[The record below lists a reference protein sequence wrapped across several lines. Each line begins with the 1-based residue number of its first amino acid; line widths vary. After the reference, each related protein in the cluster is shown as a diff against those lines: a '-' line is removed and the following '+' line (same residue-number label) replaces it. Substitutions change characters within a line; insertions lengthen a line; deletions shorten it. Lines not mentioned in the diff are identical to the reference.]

1 MAESVVA
8 FLLNHLD
15 IFLQQESSLLGG
27 IREEA
32 ESIRDELVRMR
43 AFLRVADEKQDIDP
57 QLQAWVDQVRD
68 VAHDTEDVLDEFM
81 LRFSRYHGDGFYGF
95 LRKICCSIKNLKAR
109 RRIASR
115 IHRIKCRVSQIAE
128 GHQNYS
134 TVSEQGSTS
143 TTVNNTWYDRRG
155 DALLLEE
162 AELVGMDG
170 RKKQLIG
177 WLVED
182 SPRLKVVSVVGMG
195 GMGKT
200 TLVKKVYDD
209 MEVKNHFQ
217 CHAWITVSQSFN
229 LRELLQDVIRKLFD
243 EAKQQAPQRLDTMDS
258 NDLKAEIKDFL
269 QQRRYVLV
277 LDDVWQ
283 IHAWDALKY
292 AFPDNNSGSRIL
304 LTTRIVDV
312 ASTSCVESPDHI
324 YTMKPLSPEESWTLF
339 CRKTFQGNH
348 CPELLK
354 ELSRSILQK
363 CEGLP
368 LAVVAISG
376 VLATKDKSRVDDWEL
391 FYRRLGDAQLE
402 VHDKLESMKNILS
415 LSYYDLPC
423 YLKICF
429 LYLGLFPEDYEI
441 ERMRLI
447 RLWIAEGFVKEEGRV
462 TMEEVAEGYLKELI
476 NRSLV
481 QVAKRDN
488 FGRLKE
494 CRIHDLFRE
503 VITSKSREQ
512 NIAAMVSKESTT
524 WPEKVRRLSI
534 QYTLG
539 NLQQT
544 NRFPQLRSLLMFSV
558 EEPISKSLNPILFNG
573 GVRLLRVLD
582 LRGASLKILPN
593 EVGKLFHLR
602 YLSLRGTEVETLPKS
617 IGKLENLETLDL
629 KYTNVTELPV
639 QILKLQ
645 RLRHLLVYNY
655 NLDTYG
661 FKAIVGIEGLS
672 SLQKLCFIEAN
683 HENGR
688 IVMGELGRLTQLR
701 RLGITELRR
710 EDGKALCS
718 SLEKLSNL
726 QSLDISSVERMEG
739 IVDIQQLSSPPGS
752 LQRLY
757 LRGRLENLPHWI
769 TSLHNLVR
777 LRLWYSKLR
786 DDPLQSLQDLPNLLE
801 IELFKAYRGEEMCI
815 KSTGFQKLKILE
827 LYSLEGLR
835 WVRMEKGSLPHLEKL
850 TIWKCE
856 LLEEVPTGIRHLLSR

>member
-1 MAESVVA
+1 
-8 FLLNHLD
+8 
-15 IFLQQESSLLGG
+15 
-27 IREEA
+27 
-32 ESIRDELVRMR
+32 
-43 AFLRVADEKQDIDP
+43 
-57 QLQAWVDQVRD
+57 
-68 VAHDTEDVLDEFM
+68 
-81 LRFSRYHGDGFYGF
+81 
-95 LRKICCSIKNLKAR
+95 
-109 RRIASR
+109 
-115 IHRIKCRVSQIAE
+115 
-128 GHQNYS
+128 
-134 TVSEQGSTS
+134 
-143 TTVNNTWYDRRG
+143 
-155 DALLLEE
+155 
-162 AELVGMDG
+162 
-170 RKKQLIG
+170 
-177 WLVED
+177 
-182 SPRLKVVSVVGMG
+182 
-195 GMGKT
+195 
-200 TLVKKVYDD
+200 
-209 MEVKNHFQ
+209 
-217 CHAWITVSQSFN
+217 
-229 LRELLQDVIRKLFD
+229 
-243 EAKQQAPQRLDTMDS
+243 MDS

-277 LDDVWQ
+277 FDDVWQ

-324 YTMKPLSPEESWTLF
+324 YTMEPLSQEESWTLF
-339 CRKTFQGNH
+339 CRKTFQDNC
-348 CPELLK
+348 CPPDLEK
-354 ELSRSILQK
+354 VSRSILEK
-363 CEGLP
+363 CKGLP
-368 LAVVAISG
+368 LAVVAVSG
-376 VLATKDKSRVDDWEL
+376 VLATKDRSTSHDWEL
-391 FYRRLGDAQLE
+391 FHRSLGAQSE
-402 VHDKLESMKNILS
+402 GHDKLESMKKILS
-415 LSYYDLPC
+415 LSYYNLPY

-429 LYLGLFPEDYEI
+429 LYLGLFPEDYKI
-441 ERMRLI
+441 ERMRVI
-447 RLWIAEGFVKEEGRV
+447 RLWIAEGFVEVRVGR

-481 QVAKRDN
+481 QVARIDGI
-488 FGRLKE
+488 GRLRE

-503 VITSKSREQ
+503 VITSKSRQQ

-558 EEPISKSLNPILFNG
+558 EEPISKSLNPILFSG
-573 GVRLLRVLD
+573 GVRLLKVLD
-582 LRGASLKILPN
+582 LRGASLEMLPD
-593 EVGKLFHLR
+593 E
-602 YLSLRGTEVETLPKS
+602 
-617 IGKLENLETLDL
+617 
-629 KYTNVTELPV
+629 
-639 QILKLQ
+639 ILKLQ

-655 NLDTYG
+655 NLDTCG

-672 SLQKLCFIEAN
+672 SLQILCFIEAN

-701 RLGITELRR
+701 RLGIRELRR

-726 QSLDISSVERMEG
+726 QSLSVASVENKE
-739 IVDIQQLSSPPGS
+739 IVDIQHLSSPRGS

-757 LRGRLENLPHWI
+757 LWGPLENLPHWI

-777 LRLWYSKLR
+777 LRLRYSKLR

-801 IELFKAYRGEEMCI
+801 IVLFKAYRGEEMCI

-850 TIWKCE
+850 TIWNCE
-856 LLEEVPTGIRHLLSR
+856 LLEESKAQAPILSITHGMIVAVIHCYWKKQSLWALMKVYDNMEVKNHFKSHAWITVSQSFDLKELLKDLIQQLFNDVKKLKAPQRLESMDNNNLKAQLKDFLQPRSLDDVWSINAWDALKYITQQ

>member
-115 IHRIKCRVSQIAE
+115 IHRIKCRVSQIAQ

-200 TLVKKVYDD
+200 TLVKKAYDD
-209 MEVKNHFQ
+209 MGVKNRFQ
-217 CHAWITVSQSFN
+217 CHAWITVSQSFH
-229 LRELLQDVIRKLFD
+229 LRELLKDVVRRLFD
-243 EAKQQAPQRLDTMDS
+243 EAKQQAPQSLETMDI
-258 NDLKAEIKDFL
+258 NDLKAKIKDFL

-277 LDDVWQ
+277 FDDVWS
-283 IHAWDALKY
+283 INAWDALKY

-312 ASTSCVESPDHI
+312 ASTACVESPDHI
-324 YTMKPLSPEESWTLF
+324 YTMEPLSQEESWTLF
-339 CRKTFQGNH
+339 CRKTFQDNC
-348 CPELLK
+348 CPPDLEK
-354 ELSRSILQK
+354 VSRSILEK
-363 CEGLP
+363 CKGLP
-368 LAVVAISG
+368 LAVVAVSG
-376 VLATKDKSRVDDWEL
+376 VLATKDRSTSHDWEL
-391 FYRRLGDAQLE
+391 FHRSLGAQSE
-402 VHDKLESMKNILS
+402 GHDKLESMKKILS
-415 LSYYDLPC
+415 LSYYNLPY

-429 LYLGLFPEDYEI
+429 LYLGLFPEDYKI
-441 ERMRLI
+441 ERMRVI
-447 RLWIAEGFVKEEGRV
+447 RLWIAEGFVEVRVGR

-481 QVAKRDN
+481 QVARIDGI
-488 FGRLKE
+488 GRLRE

-558 EEPISKSLNPILFNG
+558 EEPISKSLNPILFSG
-573 GVRLLRVLD
+573 GVRLLKVLD
-582 LRGASLKILPN
+582 LRGASLEMLPD

-655 NLDTYG
+655 NLDTCG

-672 SLQKLCFIEAN
+672 SLQILCFIEAN

-701 RLGITELRR
+701 RLGIRELRR

-726 QSLDISSVERMEG
+726 QSLSVGSVENKE
-739 IVDIQQLSSPPGS
+739 IVDIQHLSSPRGS

-757 LRGRLENLPHWI
+757 LWGPLENLPHWI

-777 LRLWYSKLR
+777 LRLRYSKLR

-801 IELFKAYRGEEMCI
+801 IVLFKAYRGEEMCI

-835 WVRMEKGSLPHLEKL
+835 WVGMEKGSLPHLEKL
-850 TIWKCE
+850 TIWNCE